1 MPDYTCYTKS
11 LLLSRL
17 FRRYVFVMNIR
28 DLHYLK
34 YKAERQ
40 RRSLQAQKVKYS
52 QSASLCSV
60 WASTITLSYF
70 YFILGFPSHNRYFI
84 AFIFNESTI
93 AQACAN
99 DGDSKKTQICILDEA
114 MSAYRFPSCPF
125 LGIGRNPF
133 FKLGFSEKFG
143 MHITFQGYLLYNAA
157 QVH

>member
-1 MPDYTCYTKS
+1 MLHKS

-17 FRRYVFVMNIR
+17 FKRFVLLYVVNSRVIQN
-28 DLHYLK
+28 LK
-34 YKAERQ
+34 YKAEKQ

-99 DGDSKKTQICILDEA
+99 DGDSKKKKTQICILNEA

-125 LGIGRNPF
+125 LDIGRNPF
-133 FKLGFSEKFG
+133 FKLGFTEKFG

>member
-1 MPDYTCYTKS
+1 MFICIILAYQ
-11 LLLSRL
+11 
-17 FRRYVFVMNIR
+17 VIQN
-28 DLHYLK
+28 LK
-34 YKAERQ
+34 YKAEKQ

-99 DGDSKKTQICILDEA
+99 DGDSKKKKTQICILNEA

-133 FKLGFSEKFG
+133 FFLN
-143 MHITFQGYLLYNAA
+143 QDLLKNLACISLFRVIYFIMLHRFTK
-157 QVH
+157 QI